1 MASKLR
7 LSPLSELPQ
16 PGVRQR
22 ARALLA
28 GLASLKLTLVI
39 LVLLGAG
46 ILVSYRGWV
55 PPTWA
60 LAGPLLGFALNL
72 GAAVATN
79 AAFRRQPWLLAF
91 HFALIAI
98 VLLVAAGRMSYL
110 RGNVE
115 LSAGEAFTGKLT
127 THEAGPL
134 HWWRLDRVRFINDGF
149 SITYHPGPMRDK
161 TTNRVRWL
169 DDSGAVHSD
178 VIGDQK
184 PLVLHG
190 YRFYTTFNKG
200 FAPFFLWTPKDGGAP
215 QAGGVHLPG
224 WPAHEHKQ
232 AQEWVIPGTQ
242 LTAWTMLQF
251 DEVIL
256 DPERPSEFRPPKQH
270 KLVVRVGSERREL
283 VPGDRFELPEGTLA
297 YQGLHAWMGYTVF
310 SDWTIPWLLG
320 ACVAAVL
327 SIGMHFWQKFR
338 STPWSA
344 GEAM

>member
-1 MASKLR
+1 MAFNLR
-7 LSPLSELPQ
+7 LSPLSDFP
-16 PGVRQR
+16 PAGFQR
-22 ARALLA
+22 ARTLLA

-39 LVLLGAG
+39 LLLLGAG
-46 ILVSYRGWV
+46 ILVSYRGLV

-79 AAFRRQPWLLAF
+79 VAFRRQVWLLAF

-115 LSAGEAFTGKLT
+115 LSVGEAFAGRLT
-127 THEAGPL
+127 AYDAGPW
-134 HWWRLDRVRFINDGF
+134 HWWRLDRVKFMNDGF
-149 SITYHPGPMRDK
+149 NITYQPGPMRDR
-161 TTNRVRWL
+161 TTNRVRWI
-169 DDSGAVHSD
+169 DDAGLEHVD

-190 YRFYTTFNKG
+190 YRIYTTFNKG
-200 FAPFFLWTPKDGGAP
+200 FAPFFLWTPKDGVP
-215 QAGGVHLPG
+215 QAGIVHLPS
-224 WPAHEHKQ
+224 WPAHELKQ

-270 KLVVRVGSERREL
+270 QLVVKVGSERREL
-283 VPGDRFELPEGTLA
+283 KPGDRFELREGTLA
-297 YQGLHAWMGYTVF
+297 YQGLHVWMGYTVF
-310 SDWTIPWLLG
+310 SDWTIPWLLA
-320 ACVAAVL
+320 ACVVAVL
-327 SIGMHFWQKFR
+327 SIGTHFWQKFR

-344 GEAM
+344 GDATG